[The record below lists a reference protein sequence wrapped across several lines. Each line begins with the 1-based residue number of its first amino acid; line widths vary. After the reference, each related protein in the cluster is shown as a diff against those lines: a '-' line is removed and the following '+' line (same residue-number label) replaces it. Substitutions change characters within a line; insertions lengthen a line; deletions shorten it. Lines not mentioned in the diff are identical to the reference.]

1 LTFRLFIAQILRK
14 QTELIPYVYDN
25 FVKTRMVATIS
36 KTRDL
41 LKDLLQLSESRFI
54 VLDGLDECEESHQR
68 QMLSEIFNLCHPS
81 NGQIKAKV
89 LLSSRETKPIVRKL
103 KNSPQISL
111 RKEHDSLRQDIT
123 RFTKA
128 SLSELTERFGDALVD
143 EIGDIVVQKA
153 DGRSSSAMKSRI
165 TNSVSI

>member
-1 LTFRLFIAQILRK
+1 M
-14 QTELIPYVYDN
+14 YDN
-25 FVKTRMVATIS
+25 FVKTRLVATIS

-41 LKDLLQLSESRFI
+41 LKDLLQLSESSFI

-81 NGQIKAKV
+81 NGQRKAKV

-143 EIGDIVVQKA
+143 EIGDIIVQKA
-153 DGRSSSAMKSRI
+153 DGRSSSAVKSRI